1 MIKRT
6 KESQNRETLGTRENK
21 CYTQN
26 LLTLG
31 MQQMPVPWFQARSVH
46 PVSNA
51 HILYITINKKKKL
64 KHGDNKPNEIIR
76 KVLSMS

>member
-51 HILYITINKKKKL
+51 HILYITINKKKTKNL
-64 KHGDNKPNEIIR
+64 YSNAQN
-76 KVLSMS
+76 